1 MILFL
6 RMIMHIVVSPKGN
19 KRKKILKKRDEL
31 EGIYITYNYPL
42 RVYIHSATSFASI
55 IISHCGSLMKSDQS
69 VIFVMYGIASF
80 LFLVDLM
87 CFLIF
92 FISSFGIVEQSL
104 TYLCIFGGLYS
115 RPSIHS
121 QLSKNKTCKNFAAT
135 NRWPFN
141 QVVFCFYIQ
150 PCIISI
156 YMCISHP

>member
-31 EGIYITYNYPL
+31 EGIYIQLSTQGVYTLCDIICIDHHFPL
-42 RVYIHSATSFASI
+42 RFADEIRPVRHFCYVWHRVFPLSRWFDVF
-55 IISHCGSLMKSDQS
+55 S
-69 VIFVMYGIASF
+69 Y
-80 LFLVDLM
+80 
-87 CFLIF
+87 F

-115 RPSIHS
+115 RPSVHS

>member
-31 EGIYITYNYPL
+31 EGIYIQLSTQGVYTLCDIICIDHHFPL
-42 RVYIHSATSFASI
+42 RFADEIRPVRHFCYVWLRVFPLSRWFDVF
-55 IISHCGSLMKSDQS
+55 S
-69 VIFVMYGIASF
+69 Y
-80 LFLVDLM
+80 
-87 CFLIF
+87 F

-115 RPSIHS
+115 RPSVHS

-156 YMCISHP
+156 LYMCISHP

>member
-31 EGIYITYNYPL
+31 EGIYHTT
-42 RVYIHSATSFASI
+42 IHSGCIYTLRHHLHRSSFPTAVRWWNPTSP
-55 IISHCGSLMKSDQS
+55 
-69 VIFVMYGIASF
+69 SF
-80 LFLVDLM
+80 LLCMASRL
-87 CFLIF
+87 
-92 FISSFGIVEQSL
+92 SSFSL
-104 TYLCIFGGLYS
+104 IWCVFLFFHFFVWNCWTISYLLMYIWGGLYS
-115 RPSIHS
+115 RPSVHS

>member
-1 MILFL
+1 MNEDEIE
-6 RMIMHIVVSPKGN
+6 RKVVYMKHPSFYDSFSPDDYAHRSLTERKQKKKN
-19 KRKKILKKRDEL
+19 IKEKRRI
-31 EGIYITYNYPL
+31 GGYIPYNYPL

-104 TYLCIFGGLYS
+104 TYLCIFGVGYIAV
-115 RPSIHS
+115 RPSTH
-121 QLSKNKTCKNFAAT
+121 N
-135 NRWPFN
+135 
-141 QVVFCFYIQ
+141 
-150 PCIISI
+150 
-156 YMCISHP
+156 